1 MNKVVIVTGGTSG
14 IGLAAVKALREK
26 GCTVYALSRHGDIPC
41 DVSDEAS
48 ARAAVEQVLQRE
60 GRVDILVN
68 CAGFGISGA
77 AELTP
82 LETAK
87 RQLDVNLFGT
97 ANMVNAVIPAMRR
110 QGGGRIVNTGSV
122 AGFVPIPF
130 QAWYSASKAAVQSYT
145 MAMANE
151 LRPFGITLAAVLPGD
166 TKTGFTAARNKID
179 DRSNLYQGRIER
191 SVARMEHDEQNGVPA
206 ETVGRL
212 IARVALKKRVKPL
225 YIPGF
230 SYNLVNVLIRILP
243 SGLANR
249 LIGLL
254 YAK

>member
-1 MNKVVIVTGGTSG
+1 MRKVAMVTGGTSG

-41 DVSDEAS
+41 DVADEQS
-48 ARAAVEQVLQRE
+48 ARAAVEQVLEKE
-60 GRVDILVN
+60 GRIDILVN

-82 LETAK
+82 LDVAK

-97 ANMVNAVIPAMRR
+97 ANLVNAVIPPMRR

-130 QAWYSASKAAVQSYT
+130 QTWYSASKAAVQSYT

-166 TKTGFTAARNKID
+166 TKTGFTAAREKID
-179 DRSNLYQGRIER
+179 DPEHLYGGRIER
-191 SVARMEHDEQNGVPA
+191 SVKRMEQDEQHGVPA
-206 ETVGRL
+206 RKVGEF

-230 SYNLVNVLIRILP
+230 SYNLVNVLMRILP

>member
-14 IGLAAVKALREK
+14 IGLAAVNALQEK
-26 GCTVYALSRHGDIPC
+26 GCTVYALSRHGEIPC

-48 ARAAVEQVLQRE
+48 ARAAVQQVLDKE
-60 GRVDILVN
+60 GCIDVLVN

-87 RQLDVNLFGT
+87 KQLDVNLYGT

-130 QAWYSASKAAVQSYT
+130 QTWYSASKAAVQSYT
-145 MAMANE
+145 MAIANE
-151 LRPFGITLAAVLPGD
+151 LSPFNITLCAVLPGD
-166 TKTGFTAARNKID
+166 TRTGFTAARQKID
-179 DRSNLYQGRIER
+179 DPEDLYGGRIER
-191 SVARMEHDEQNGVPA
+191 SVQRMERDEQNGVPA
-206 ETVGRL
+206 QKVGDL

-230 SYNLVNVLIRILP
+230 SYNLVNVLMRLLP

>member
-1 MNKVVIVTGGTSG
+1 MVTGGTSG

-41 DVSDEAS
+41 DVADEQS
-48 ARAAVEQVLQRE
+48 ARAAVEQVLEKE
-60 GRVDILVN
+60 GRIDILVN

-82 LETAK
+82 LEMAK

-97 ANMVNAVIPAMRR
+97 ANMVNAVIHAMRE

-130 QAWYSASKAAVQSYT
+130 QTWYSASKAAVQSYT
-145 MAMANE
+145 MAIGNE
-151 LRPFGITLAAVLPGD
+151 LSPFGISLTAVLPGD
-166 TKTGFTAARNKID
+166 TKTGFTAAREKID
-179 DRSNLYQGRIER
+179 DPAGLYGGRIER
-191 SVARMEHDEQNGVPA
+191 SVKRMEQDEQNGVPA
-206 ETVGRL
+206 ETVGAL
-212 IARVALKKRVKPL
+212 IAKVALKKRVKLL

-230 SYNLVNVLIRILP
+230 SYNLVNVLMRILP

-249 LIGLL
+249 LIGML
-254 YAK
+254 YSK

>member
-14 IGLAAVKALREK
+14 IGLAAVKALRER

-41 DVSDEAS
+41 DVADEQS
-48 ARAAVEQVLQRE
+48 ARAAVEQVLEKE
-60 GRVDILVN
+60 GRIDILVN

-82 LETAK
+82 LDMAK

-130 QAWYSASKAAVQSYT
+130 QTWYSASKAAVQSYT

-151 LRPFGITLAAVLPGD
+151 LRPFGITLTAVLPGD

-179 DRSNLYQGRIER
+179 DPEGLYSGRIER
-191 SVARMEHDEQNGVPA
+191 SVQRMEQDEQNGVPA
-206 ETVGRL
+206 EVVGAL

-225 YIPGF
+225 YIPGI
-230 SYNLVNVLIRILP
+230 SYNLVNVLMRILP
-243 SGLANR
+243 SGAANR

>member
-1 MNKVVIVTGGTSG
+1 MHKVVIVTGGTSG

-225 YIPGF
+225 YIPGL

-243 SGLANR
+243 SGIANR

>member
-1 MNKVVIVTGGTSG
+1 MHKVVIVTGGTSG

-26 GCTVYALSRHGDIPC
+26 SCTVYALSRHGDIPC

>member
-1 MNKVVIVTGGTSG
+1 MVTGGTSG

-41 DVSDEAS
+41 DVADEQS
-48 ARAAVEQVLQRE
+48 ARAAVEQVLEKE
-60 GRVDILVN
+60 GRIDILVN

-82 LETAK
+82 LEMAK

-97 ANMVNAVIPAMRR
+97 ANLVNAVIPAMRR

-179 DRSNLYQGRIER
+179 DPDNLYSGRIAR
-191 SVARMEHDEQNGVPA
+191 SVARMEQDEQNGVPA
-206 ETVGRL
+206 EVVGAL

>member
-1 MNKVVIVTGGTSG
+1 MVTGGTSG

-41 DVSDEAS
+41 DVADEQS
-48 ARAAVEQVLQRE
+48 ARAAVEQVLEKE
-60 GRVDILVN
+60 GRIDILVN

-82 LETAK
+82 LDVAK

-97 ANMVNAVIPAMRR
+97 ANLVNAVIPPMRR

-130 QAWYSASKAAVQSYT
+130 QTWYSASKAAVQSYT

-166 TKTGFTAARNKID
+166 TKTGFTAAREKID
-179 DRSNLYQGRIER
+179 DPEHLYGGRIER
-191 SVARMEHDEQNGVPA
+191 SVKRMEHDEQTGVPA
-206 ETVGRL
+206 RKVGEL

-230 SYNLVNVLIRILP
+230 SYNLVNVLMRILP

>member
-1 MNKVVIVTGGTSG
+1 MRKVAMVTGGTSG
-14 IGLAAVKALREK
+14 IGLAAVKALRER

-41 DVSDEAS
+41 DVADEQS
-48 ARAAVEQVLQRE
+48 ARAAVNQVLEKE
-60 GRVDILVN
+60 GRIDILVN

-82 LETAK
+82 LEMAK

-97 ANMVNAVIPAMRR
+97 ANLVNAVIPPMRR

-130 QAWYSASKAAVQSYT
+130 QTWYSASKAAVQSYT

-166 TKTGFTAARNKID
+166 TKTGFTAAREKID
-179 DRSNLYQGRIER
+179 DPEHLYGGRIER
-191 SVARMEHDEQNGVPA
+191 SVKRMEHDEQTGVPA
-206 ETVGRL
+206 RKVGEL

-230 SYNLVNVLIRILP
+230 SYNLVNVLMRILP